1 MTDAQ
6 YYDNKLST

>member
-6 YYDNKLST
+6 Y